1 MAIPL
6 TDTDIEQICLGYI
19 LSYEATL
26 LTLVPQ
32 EFQPLTKKDA
42 LRILTQA
49 AMIYERV
56 TTDNA
61 FSATLEAP
69 QP

>member
-1 MAIPL
+1 MATPL

-19 LSYEATL
+19 SGYEATL
-26 LTLVPQ
+26 LTLVPAQ
-32 EFQPLTKKDA
+32 FQPLTKKDA
-42 LRILTQA
+42 LRILSQA

-56 TTDNA
+56 VTDGA
-61 FSATLEAP
+61 FAATLEAP